1 MTDNNGVTKKPAA
14 KRTAQKKK
22 VTSAVDVP
30 EKTTLSSVA
39 APAKTLAT
47 NTIAVTADT
56 VKKPTIKKTTAKN
69 SVSLQQIA
77 TISTDIR
84 QKMIEDAAYFKAEKR
99 NFAPGHEVQD
109 WADAEREIDDL
120 INRAKMMTGN

>member
-22 VTSAVDVP
+22 VSSAVDVP
-30 EKTTLSSVA
+30 EKTASS
-39 APAKTLAT
+39 P
-47 NTIAVTADT
+47 VTA
-56 VKKPTIKKTTAKN
+56 PTKTSAAKSMTAEN
-69 SVSLQQIA
+69 PVSLQQIA
-77 TISTDIR
+77 TVSPDVR

-99 NFAPGHEVQD
+99 NFAPGHEVED

-120 INRAKMMTGN
+120 INHAKTMTGN